1 MNRSINFKKRLYNFL
16 FLLFS
21 FFVFFYLIYILFLS
35 ERGII
40 NLFTLQ
46 NELIINTKLY
56 DEITQN
62 KNDLIKK
69 IDKLKIENLDLD
81 YLEELNIKKNGIVNK
96 NDILIVN
103 SNNN

>member
-40 NLFTLQ
+40 NLFTLH

-62 KNDLIKK
+62 NNDLIKK

>member
-1 MNRSINFKKRLYNFL
+1 M
-16 FLLFS
+16 
-21 FFVFFYLIYILFLS
+21 
-35 ERGII
+35 
-40 NLFTLQ
+40 
-46 NELIINTKLY
+46 
-56 DEITQN
+56 
-62 KNDLIKK
+62 IKK

>member
-1 MNRSINFKKRLYNFL
+1 MNRSINIKKRLYNFL

-62 KNDLIKK
+62 NNDLIKK

-81 YLEELNIKKNGIVNK
+81 YF
-96 NDILIVN
+96 LIVN

>member
-1 MNRSINFKKRLYNFL
+1 M
-16 FLLFS
+16 LFS

-62 KNDLIKK
+62 NNDLIKK